1 MIKYIS
7 DITDKLL
14 YIECVNEIIKS
25 HVTHYRTI
33 IFQEKSNFNRI
44 MNQNYFG
51 FTFLLYILHISTAFE
66 T

>member
-14 YIECVNEIIKS
+14 YIECVNEIIKA

-33 IFQEKSNFNRI
+33 IFQEKASEF
-44 MNQNYFG
+44 F
-51 FTFLLYILHISTAFE
+51 
-66 T
+66 